1 MTFRLS
7 RPSSTSIA
15 AAGFAPGSLM
25 RSLTCAAWL
34 CGAIGTAEAK
44 DAPTA
49 EHKAFEDQLRQMAPA
64 AAPAP
69 TNSLGTIGL
78 HSKTSKVPASL
89 EFSDALEEGALGT
102 SEMRKANRVAAEI
115 LQKRMEETRPTDFR
129 LIREAAGADVVVL
142 SGVYDRVQDVLRA
155 AQIKHVV
162 VPPQL
167 LDQMEL
173 LSTQTVMLNCP
184 GNVSDAGVKK
194 LRDFVARGGYLV
206 STDWALRTVEK
217 AFPGTIGHNG
227 RTTPNDVVSVQVHD
241 DHEPLLRHVQ
251 VMKDHPR
258 WWLEISSYPIRVKD
272 PKNVRVLMSSQEM
285 AKKYGDGAMVV
296 SFHHQQ
302 GKVLHMTS
310 HFFLQQSKLSS
321 DSEKQKGSSFAK
333 GAGLSAK
340 QLGELAKKGVAI
352 DDVKA
357 GELNAA
363 YSMQQVS
370 TNLIA
375 EKQAQNEDL
384 LRKQY
389 SAKVKADDVALGSGE
404 GQTPS
409 AKSPRLKKDFRV
421 QVLDRKGKQAK
432 VRDLFGHEGWVD
444 ADALY

>member
-1 MTFRLS
+1 MQL
-7 RPSSTSIA
+7 
-15 AAGFAPGSLM
+15 
-25 RSLTCAAWL
+25 RSVVCAALL
-34 CGAIGTAEAK
+34 CVSLRPAFAG

-49 EHKAFEDQLRQMAPA
+49 EQKSWEDKLRQMAPPAPSPA
-64 AAPAP
+64 ATAPAGP
-69 TNSLGTIGL
+69 MQAGKAKL
-78 HSKTSKVPASL
+78 ASSSVSY
-89 EFSDALEEGALGT
+89 EFSDATVDGALGT
-102 SEMRKANRVAAEI
+102 TEMRKANRVAAEI
-115 LQKRMEETRPTDFR
+115 LQRRMEETRPADFK

-173 LSTQTVMLNCP
+173 MSTQTVMLNCP
-184 GNVSDAGVKK
+184 GNVSEASVKK

-227 RTTPNDVVSVQVHD
+227 KTTPNDVVSVQVHD
-241 DHEPLLRHVQ
+241 DKEPLLRHVK
-251 VMKDHPR
+251 VMRDHPR
-258 WWLEISSYPIRVKD
+258 WWLEASSYPIHVKD
-272 PKNVRVLMSSQEM
+272 PKQVRVLMSSQEM
-285 AKKYGDGAMVV
+285 AQKYGDGAMVV

-310 HFFLQQSKLSS
+310 HFFLQQSKLIG

-333 GAGLSAK
+333 GAGLSD
-340 QLGELAKKGVAI
+340 QQITDLAKKGVAV
-352 DDVKA
+352 DEVKA

-375 EKQAQNEDL
+375 EKQAQNQEM

-389 SAKVKADDVALGSGE
+389 SSRVKSEEVGLSSGDAAPPTA
-404 GQTPS
+404 Q
-409 AKSPRLKKDFRV
+409 SPRLKKDFRV
-421 QVLDRKGKQAK
+421 QVIEKKGTKAK
-432 VRDLFGHEGWVD
+432 VRDLFGNEGWLSVD
-444 ADALY
+444 QLY

>member
-1 MTFRLS
+1 MSFHFSVR
-7 RPSSTSIA
+7 SSASGCTASVLRSIA
-15 AAGFAPGSLM
+15 W
-25 RSLTCAAWL
+25 AAWL
-34 CGAIGTAEAK
+34 CGAAGLAYAK
-44 DAPTA
+44 DNPTA

-64 AAPAP
+64 KAAPPAP
-69 TNSLGTIGL
+69 VAMS
-78 HSKTSKVPASL
+78 SKKLPASASY
-89 EFSDALEEGALGT
+89 EFSDATADGALGT

-184 GNVSDAGVKK
+184 GNVSEASIKK

-206 STDWALRTVEK
+206 STDWALRAVEK

-241 DHEPLLRHVQ
+241 DQQPLLRHVK
-251 VMKDHPR
+251 VMRDHPR

-272 PKNVRVLMSSQEM
+272 PKSVRVLMSSQEM
-285 AKKYGDGAMVV
+285 AQKYGDGAMVV
-296 SFHHQQ
+296 SFQYQQ

-310 HFFLQQSKLSS
+310 HFFLQQAKLGSE
-321 DSEKQKGSSFAK
+321 SEKQKGSSFAK
-333 GAGLSAK
+333 GAGLSDK
-340 QLGELAKKGVAI
+340 QLSELAQKGVAV

-375 EKQAQNEDL
+375 EKQAQNEDM

-389 SAKVKADDVALGSGE
+389 SAKVKADDVALGSGDAQKPT
-404 GQTPS
+404 GQ
-409 AKSPRLKKDFRV
+409 SPRLKKDFRV
-421 QVLDRKGKQAK
+421 QVLERKGQQAK

-444 ADALY
+444 AAALY

>member
-1 MTFRLS
+1 VSFHFSVRSSASGCTASVFR
-7 RPSSTSIA
+7 SIA
-15 AAGFAPGSLM
+15 W
-25 RSLTCAAWL
+25 AAWL
-34 CGAIGTAEAK
+34 CGAAGLAYAK
-44 DAPTA
+44 DNPTA

-64 AAPAP
+64 KAAPPAP
-69 TNSLGTIGL
+69 VAMS
-78 HSKTSKVPASL
+78 SKKLPASASY
-89 EFSDALEEGALGT
+89 EFSDATADGALGT

-184 GNVSDAGVKK
+184 GNVSEASIKK

-206 STDWALRTVEK
+206 STDWALRAVEK

-241 DHEPLLRHVQ
+241 DQQPLLRHVK
-251 VMKDHPR
+251 VMRDHPR

-272 PKNVRVLMSSQEM
+272 PKSVRVLMSSQEM
-285 AKKYGDGAMVV
+285 AQKYGDGAMVV
-296 SFHHQQ
+296 SFQYQQ

-310 HFFLQQSKLSS
+310 HFFLQQSKLGSA
-321 DSEKQKGSSFAK
+321 SEKQKGSSFAK
-333 GAGLSAK
+333 GAGLSDK
-340 QLGELAKKGVAI
+340 QLSELAQKGVAV

-375 EKQAQNEDL
+375 EKQAQNEDM

-389 SAKVKADDVALGSGE
+389 SAKVKADDVPLGSGDAQKPT
-404 GQTPS
+404 GQ
-409 AKSPRLKKDFRV
+409 SPRLKKDFRV
-421 QVLDRKGKQAK
+421 QVLERKGKQAK

-444 ADALY
+444 AAALY

>member
-1 MTFRLS
+1 MAARFTHH
-7 RPSSTSIA
+7 SSVRSFACADGSALWLRSIA
-15 AAGFAPGSLM
+15 W
-25 RSLTCAAWL
+25 AAWL
-34 CGAIGTAEAK
+34 CGAAGLAQAK
-44 DAPTA
+44 DNPTA
-49 EHKAFEDQLRQMAPA
+49 EHKAFEDQLRQMAPVKA
-64 AAPAP
+64 TAPAAVAMKGKP
-69 TNSLGTIGL
+69 SAA
-78 HSKTSKVPASL
+78 STSY
-89 EFSDALEEGALGT
+89 EFSDATVDGALGT

-184 GNVSDAGVKK
+184 GNVSEAGVKK

-241 DHEPLLRHVQ
+241 DHEPLLRHVK

-272 PKNVRVLMSSQEM
+272 QKSVRVLMSSQEM

-296 SFHHQQ
+296 SFQYQQ

-333 GAGLSAK
+333 GAGLTDK
-340 QLGELAKKGVAI
+340 QLGELTQKGVAI

-375 EKQAQNEDL
+375 EKQAQNEDM

-389 SAKVKADDVALGSGE
+389 SAKVKADDVALGSGDAQKPT
-404 GQTPS
+404 GQ
-409 AKSPRLKKDFRV
+409 SPRLKKDFRV
-421 QVLDRKGKQAK
+421 QVLERKGKQAK

-444 ADALY
+444 AEALY

>member
-1 MTFRLS
+1 MSFHFSVRSSASGCTASVFR
-7 RPSSTSIA
+7 SIA
-15 AAGFAPGSLM
+15 W
-25 RSLTCAAWL
+25 AAWL
-34 CGAIGTAEAK
+34 CGAAGLAYAK
-44 DAPTA
+44 DNPTA

-64 AAPAP
+64 KAAPPAP
-69 TNSLGTIGL
+69 VAMS
-78 HSKTSKVPASL
+78 SKKLPASASY
-89 EFSDALEEGALGT
+89 EFSDATADGALGT

-184 GNVSDAGVKK
+184 GNVSEASIKK

-206 STDWALRTVEK
+206 STDWALRAVEK

-241 DHEPLLRHVQ
+241 DQQPLLRHVK
-251 VMKDHPR
+251 VMRDHPR

-272 PKNVRVLMSSQEM
+272 PKSVRVLMSSQEM
-285 AKKYGDGAMVV
+285 AQKYGDGAMVV
-296 SFHHQQ
+296 SFQYQQ

-310 HFFLQQSKLSS
+310 HFFLQQAKLGSE
-321 DSEKQKGSSFAK
+321 SEKQKGSSFAK
-333 GAGLSAK
+333 GAGLSDK
-340 QLGELAKKGVAI
+340 QLSELAQKGVAV

-375 EKQAQNEDL
+375 EKQAQNEDM

-389 SAKVKADDVALGSGE
+389 SAKVKADDVALGSGDAQKPT
-404 GQTPS
+404 GQ
-409 AKSPRLKKDFRV
+409 SPRLKKDFRV
-421 QVLDRKGKQAK
+421 QVLERKGTQAK

-444 ADALY
+444 AAALY